1 MTVPSIAGA
10 ARSRVDGARLLAG
23 TMLAVAFIQAT
34 VVSPGDVAA
43 LLAYTPAHGRWWTVF
58 THPLVHAGAW
68 TALANSFV
76 IAAYGRVLERRWG
89 RWEYLRFAMACAL
102 GSWAAQAALVGGT
115 AILQGGAG
123 VAMGTVLAYA
133 TERHEGPRAPAAAV
147 GMTVLAMRSSLT
159 HNREAQHEQPGFNLP
174 RAEYGYISHRDSLGE
189 TL

>member
-89 RWEYLRFAMACAL
+89 RWEYLRFAIACAL

-147 GMTVLAMRSSLT
+147 GMTPGWPAAATIAGLLLAASMESPAAPAAALV
-159 HNREAQHEQPGFNLP
+159 H
-174 RAEYGYISHRDSLGE
+174 LGGVVAGWV
-189 TL
+189 

>member
-1 MTVPSIAGA
+1 
-10 ARSRVDGARLLAG
+10 
-23 TMLAVAFIQAT
+23 MLAVAFIQAT

-89 RWEYLRFAMACAL
+89 RWEYLRFAIACAL

-147 GMTVLAMRSSLT
+147 GMTPGWPAAATIAGLLLAASMESPAAPAAALV
-159 HNREAQHEQPGFNLP
+159 H
-174 RAEYGYISHRDSLGE
+174 LGGVVAGWV
-189 TL
+189 

>member
-1 MTVPSIAGA
+1 
-10 ARSRVDGARLLAG
+10 
-23 TMLAVAFIQAT
+23 MLAVAFIQAT

-147 GMTVLAMRSSLT
+147 GMTPGWPAAATIAGLLLADRKSTRLNSSHT
-159 HNREAQHEQPGFNLP
+159 
-174 RAEYGYISHRDSLGE
+174 
-189 TL
+189 